1 MAESTN
7 SGVDSSLP
15 RWIVIAIALL
25 SLPAFLLGLTVPF
38 IGPDEPRYAEVG
50 REMWQ
55 SGDLITPTLAGY
67 HWFEKPPL
75 LYWLETLF
83 YSIFGVNEFAARLGP
98 ALCGLSIIV
107 CLWLLGRAVVDD
119 NERQLTSWFVVIAA
133 STLGLIT
140 FSHAASTDIV
150 VTLPLTVAMS
160 SFFIY
165 DRRSAADEI
174 GWRLYGPLLVMYFA
188 AGFALLA
195 KRLIGIIFPPAII
208 ILFYVLSRRWPDRRL
223 MVSSLWGIPMTLA
236 VAAVWYV
243 PMYVKYGGEFI
254 QEFIIRQH
262 FERFTT
268 NVFQHPQRFYF
279 YLYVLPLMTLPWL
292 PFFVIG
298 LWNAVRQ
305 AISPERREASSSL
318 LIFCFSWLLV
328 PLVFFSTSTSKLPGY
343 ILPAIPAAIIM
354 AAIGVHSL
362 AKKSR
367 VRMWICAGI
376 AGATMITV
384 TILLV
389 TAFPPSAASESV
401 KPLLDVANRRGFG
414 AEKILLLHNE
424 NFNAEFYA
432 GDRLSRDPNGK
443 QVKLY
448 GPSEVEQVIRSSGST
463 SALVLVPK
471 EYLHQL
477 LEYQDLTCEVLAE
490 NHDDAIVAVRLR

>member
-7 SGVDSSLP
+7 LGVDSSLP
-15 RWIVIAIALL
+15 RWVVLAIALL
-25 SLPAFLLGLTVPF
+25 SLPAFLLGLNVPF

-50 REMWQ
+50 REMWR

-75 LYWLETLF
+75 LYWLETFF

-98 ALCGLSIIV
+98 ALCGLSIV
-107 CLWLLGRAVVDD
+107 ACLWVLGRAVFEG
-119 NERQLTSWFVVIAA
+119 NERQLTNWFVLVAA

-150 VTLPLTVAMS
+150 VTLPLAVAMT
-160 SFFIY
+160 SFFVY
-165 DRRSAADEI
+165 DRRSGTDEV
-174 GWRLYGPLLVMYFA
+174 GWRLYRPLFLMYFA

-195 KRLIGIIFPPAII
+195 KGLIGIIFPPAII
-208 ILFYVLSRRWPDRRL
+208 ILFYVLSRRWPHRRL
-223 MVSSLWGIPMTLA
+223 MMSSLWGIPITLA
-236 VAAVWYV
+236 IAAIWYM
-243 PMYVKYGGEFI
+243 PMYVKYGDEFI
-254 QEFIIRQH
+254 REFIIRQH

-292 PFFVIG
+292 PFFVAG
-298 LWNAVRQ
+298 LWRGVRQ
-305 AISPERREASSSL
+305 AINRQRREALSSL

-328 PLVFFSTSTSKLPGY
+328 PLVFFSASNSKLPGY
-343 ILPAIPAAIIM
+343 ILPSIPPAIII
-354 AAIGVHSL
+354 AAIGVYSL

-367 VRMWICAGI
+367 SRMWICAGL
-376 AGATMITV
+376 AAATIITV
-384 TILLV
+384 AVLLV
-389 TAFPPSAASESV
+389 TAFPPRAARESV
-401 KPLLDVANRRGFG
+401 KPLLDVADSRGFG
-414 AEKILLLHNE
+414 AANILLLHNE
-424 NFNAEFYA
+424 NFSAEFYA

-463 SALVLVPK
+463 SELVLVPK

-490 NHDDAIVAVRLR
+490 NRDDCLVVVTLR